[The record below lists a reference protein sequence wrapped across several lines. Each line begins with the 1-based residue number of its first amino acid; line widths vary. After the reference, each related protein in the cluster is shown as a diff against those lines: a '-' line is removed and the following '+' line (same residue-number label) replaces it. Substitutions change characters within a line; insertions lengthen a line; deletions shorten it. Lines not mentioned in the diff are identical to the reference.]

1 MSSTIIFEAREW
13 LYEEASDEGVATG
26 IVHISGLT
34 AKNEN
39 VAVKIVDFKPFVY
52 LQLPKLRRRWNRG
65 KRKLL
70 IDFFKKRIASNE
82 QWWRENGK
90 PTLASCEIVS
100 CVPWNKYLLHYSRK
114 VATLKISFS
123 SNAGCR
129 ALENICRRAMTI
141 PGVGVFKASAFIV
154 HESNVDPVIKL
165 TAINKILL
173 SGWVKITGERV
184 RGDEKFNSSKYNIL
198 ASWKGMKPTTVPK
211 KIFTSPKFCSFDI
224 ECNSTNHNSKLPDA
238 NVHGNVIFQVA
249 CVFGRIG
256 QTTYDRQI
264 LSLFDPLPIEDTTI
278 IRCRSEKELLLK
290 FAALIQSEN
299 PDLFLG
305 YNIMKFD
312 WNYMLERAKLLG
324 CQNKFLDMSRSYE
337 SRAKIHC
344 MRWFS
349 AAYGQQE
356 FSYPQCIGRM
366 NVDILL
372 EVQMNFRLPKYS
384 LNAVAEKFLGE
395 QKDDITPRQLF
406 MLYQITH
413 ELLNKMSGKVTS
425 SELARAKKYV
435 ERVMLSHHCHG
446 VVEELRT
453 SILAATT
460 KNIYRRLQ
468 EAITLTGSYCV
479 QDTILPIKL
488 LNKLNLWTTMKEMS
502 NVMHIPSSYLHTR
515 GQQIKVL
522 AQVYRETIDRG
533 YIIPHQSK
541 LMKDGYK
548 KTKFQGATVIDAVT
562 GDYDNVGTLD
572 FASLYPTVMISFNIC
587 YTTFVA
593 PDDPIPDEECH
604 ILEWS
609 EHVKCGCPKDMK
621 LPKDKK
627 KKRYCAEHRYRFR
640 KVQIEIDDEGNI
652 IRHHEGLLPRLER
665 NLLATRK
672 EIKREMA
679 KADARLAMNRGKA
692 DAKAIEFYRDK
703 CGYEIIEK
711 GSLSEEEDKLLEITA
726 GILNAKQLAVKVS
739 CNSVAGNTPVPCL
752 ANGVFSYLAIEDLFD
767 KDNFEED
774 DDDNQVSKPKHL
786 SNKRVKVWSD
796 AGWTDIKH
804 VMRHKVR
811 EPLVRVLTHT
821 GCVDVTPEHSLLRD
835 TGEAVTSKE
844 LSIGDTLMH
853 NPLPLPE
860 DTPKKPKYSSFS
872 DFIVD
877 NHELSSKKERLA
889 FAKGLFFAEGTC
901 GIYGAASTKKTTW
914 AIYNKD
920 YGVLDKVRS
929 ILTKYSDGSVSYKIT
944 DYTHTKTLPSGKT
957 MKAQLYHLKAY
968 GSAKKHAEKWRN
980 EFYTHR
986 KEKKVPDD
994 ILTSKY
1000 CVRLA
1005 FLLGYYRGDG
1015 AHFLKTGVVVNNR
1028 GQVGSSQL
1036 LYLARSVGFDK
1047 VSISF
1052 SCGANNKD
1060 IFRLQ
1065 CSNKF
1070 RFKNSNAIKKMVSA
1084 PQPSPISS
1092 TEAKV
1097 IRNGVD
1103 LVPSADGTYDYK
1115 GIIINCARLPR
1126 QSLLNS
1132 LSEAVQN
1139 SAHLRGKFIEYNTS
1153 DKKVTYKCD
1162 TCGYIASTKLA
1173 ALCKSYQ
1180 PAPRLACK
1188 CKVKY
1193 IQVETVDYEEEDSA
1207 EYIYDIETE
1216 NHHFAAGVGDM
1227 IVHNSMYG
1235 TLGARTGPIPL
1246 IEGAASVTAMGRSL
1260 IMLAIDRIMKEFE
1273 TCMLV
1278 YGDTDSCM
1286 IHFKGATLKQSFKL
1300 SIKAGKI
1307 ATHYLKSWIMGLP
1320 ETFTVGDGIALNKIN
1335 PKSSEFEDLTKEE
1348 KIKVI
1353 AYDDIPI
1360 DLEFEN
1366 MYGRFLLLTKK
1377 RYLALSYNE
1386 DGKVISKTKK
1396 GVVITRR
1403 DNSNILK
1410 RIYTDVSDAIMEKKP
1425 KEEVYQPLYD
1435 GVNDLFGRRVPE
1447 KDFII
1452 YMGVKDVMG
1461 YAKKKKLDETKE
1473 GGKEYYVDKDGNPI
1487 VNPVGPLDPRLNY
1500 PNIPQCL
1507 LSLKMIGRGT
1517 DIPPNTRLEFLYVR
1531 NPDAQ
1536 HQGDKAEDYLYYKE
1550 NKLMEGFKIDEL
1562 HYLEKQILKPVTEL
1576 LVAKF
1581 PPNEIPYEN
1590 CKDALTRVI
1599 SSKALL
1605 GEYRYSKLYS
1615 AKTHTRVI
1623 AFETGVLDY
1632 VVGWEALRHV
1642 SKKRSYM
1649 RFIDDKTVVGVDREK
1664 RRIYTHRTLQG
1675 KVWYIFD
1682 SIKAGGANDFNP
1694 KYKKDREVIDAAKRW
1709 WARVV
1714 LDRNYKHYGMK
1725 RRPEKRPSTAVKKV
1739 PIGTKVS
1746 LLRNYEDVSRLST
1759 GEVVSMYMESE
1770 EDKAPVLH
1778 DIIVDVDGE
1787 KKRLEAVPRDVFTP
1801 FIKVDS
1807 KPVHDM
1813 FVARKA
1819 YRQVLD
1825 HLEELFSPFSYI
1837 D

>member
-1 MSSTIIFEAREW
+1 
-13 LYEEASDEGVATG
+13 
-26 IVHISGLT
+26 
-34 AKNEN
+34 
-39 VAVKIVDFKPFVY
+39 
-52 LQLPKLRRRWNRG
+52 
-65 KRKLL
+65 
-70 IDFFKKRIASNE
+70 
-82 QWWRENGK
+82 
-90 PTLASCEIVS
+90 
-100 CVPWNKYLLHYSRK
+100 
-114 VATLKISFS
+114 
-123 SNAGCR
+123 
-129 ALENICRRAMTI
+129 
-141 PGVGVFKASAFIV
+141 
-154 HESNVDPVIKL
+154 
-165 TAINKILL
+165 
-173 SGWVKITGERV
+173 
-184 RGDEKFNSSKYNIL
+184 
-198 ASWKGMKPTTVPK
+198 
-211 KIFTSPKFCSFDI
+211 
-224 ECNSTNHNSKLPDA
+224 
-238 NVHGNVIFQVA
+238 
-249 CVFGRIG
+249 
-256 QTTYDRQI
+256 
-264 LSLFDPLPIEDTTI
+264 
-278 IRCRSEKELLLK
+278 
-290 FAALIQSEN
+290 
-299 PDLFLG
+299 
-305 YNIMKFD
+305 
-312 WNYMLERAKLLG
+312 
-324 CQNKFLDMSRSYE
+324 
-337 SRAKIHC
+337 
-344 MRWFS
+344 
-349 AAYGQQE
+349 
-356 FSYPQCIGRM
+356 
-366 NVDILL
+366 VDILL

-406 MLYQITH
+406 MLYQITY
-413 ELLNKMSGKVTS
+413 ELLNKMSGKVKR
-425 SELARAKKYV
+425 SELVRAKKYV

-446 VVEELRT
+446 VVEELRA
-453 SILAATT
+453 SILAATP
-460 KNIYRRLQ
+460 KNIYRHLQ

-548 KTKFQGATVIDAVT
+548 KTTFQGATVIDAVT

-593 PDDPIPDEECH
+593 PDDPTPDEECH

-609 EHVKCGCPKDMK
+609 EHVKCGCPKDKK

-640 KVQIEIDDEGNI
+640 KVQIEIDDEGNV

-679 KADARLAMNRGKA
+679 KVDARLAMNRGKA

-711 GSLSEEEDKLLEITA
+711 GSLSAEEDKLLEITA

-752 ANGVFSYLAIEDLFD
+752 VDGVFTYLAIEDLFD
-767 KDNFEED
+767 KDKFEED
-774 DDDNQVSKPKHL
+774 DDENQISKPLHL
-786 SNKRVKVWSD
+786 SSKKVKVWSD
-796 AGWTDIKH
+796 NGWTDIKY

-835 TGEAVTSKE
+835 TGESVTSKE
-844 LSIGDTLMH
+844 LSVGDTLMH
-853 NPLPLPE
+853 NPLPHTSVAELC
-860 DTPKKPKYSSFS
+860 
-872 DFIVD
+872 DFVRVKGGL
-877 NHELSSKKERLA
+877 NA
-889 FAKGLFFAEGTC
+889 AKFFHSMSMKDYKVTINRVEGDV
-901 GIYGAASTKKTTW
+901 YEFRREPADRDR
-914 AIYNKD
+914 IYN
-920 YGVLDKVRS
+920 S
-929 ILTKYSDGSVSYKIT
+929 IVAIMP
-944 DYTHTKTLPSGKT
+944 H
-957 MKAQLYHLKAY
+957 
-968 GSAKKHAEKWRN
+968 
-980 EFYTHR
+980 
-986 KEKKVPDD
+986 
-994 ILTSKY
+994 
-1000 CVRLA
+1000 
-1005 FLLGYYRGDG
+1005 
-1015 AHFLKTGVVVNNR
+1015 NR
-1028 GQVGSSQL
+1028 
-1036 LYLARSVGFDK
+1036 FD
-1047 VSISF
+1047 
-1052 SCGANNKD
+1052 
-1060 IFRLQ
+1060 
-1065 CSNKF
+1065 
-1070 RFKNSNAIKKMVSA
+1070 
-1084 PQPSPISS
+1084 
-1092 TEAKV
+1092 
-1097 IRNGVD
+1097 
-1103 LVPSADGTYDYK
+1103 
-1115 GIIINCARLPR
+1115 
-1126 QSLLNS
+1126 
-1132 LSEAVQN
+1132 
-1139 SAHLRGKFIEYNTS
+1139 
-1153 DKKVTYKCD
+1153 
-1162 TCGYIASTKLA
+1162 
-1173 ALCKSYQ
+1173 
-1180 PAPRLACK
+1180 
-1188 CKVKY
+1188 
-1193 IQVETVDYEEEDSA
+1193 EE
-1207 EYIYDIETE
+1207 EYIYDIETK

-1260 IMLAIDRIMKEFE
+1260 IMLAIDRIMKEFK

-1286 IHFKGATLKQSFKL
+1286 IHFKGASLKQSFKL

-1320 ETFTVGDGIALNKIN
+1320 ETYKVGGVYTLNKIN
-1335 PKSSEFEDLTKEE
+1335 PKSPEFEDLTREE

-1386 DGKVISKTKK
+1386 DGKVVSKTKK

-1410 RIYTDVSDAIMEKKP
+1410 RIYTDVSDAIMEKRP
-1425 KEEVYQPLYD
+1425 KNEVYQPLYD
-1435 GVNDLFGRRVPE
+1435 GVDMLFSRRVPE

-1473 GGKEYYVDKDGNPI
+1473 DGKEYYVDKDGNPI

-1531 NPDAQ
+1531 NSDAQ

-1581 PPNEIPYEN
+1581 PPKEIPYEN

-1605 GEYRYSKLYS
+1605 GEYRYNKLYS

-1623 AFETGVLDY
+1623 AFETGALDH
-1632 VVGWEALRHV
+1632 VVGWTALRHV

-1649 RFIDDKTVVGVDREK
+1649 RFIDGKTVIGVDREK
-1664 RRIYTHRTLQG
+1664 HRVYTHRTLQG
-1675 KVWYIFD
+1675 KVWSIFD
-1682 SIKAGGANDFNP
+1682 SVKAGGANDFNP
-1694 KYKKDREVIDAAKRW
+1694 KYEKDREAVDVAKRW
-1709 WARVV
+1709 WSRQV

-1746 LLRNYEDVSRLST
+1746 LLRNYEGVERLT
-1759 GEVVSMYMESE
+1759 VGEVVCMYMESE